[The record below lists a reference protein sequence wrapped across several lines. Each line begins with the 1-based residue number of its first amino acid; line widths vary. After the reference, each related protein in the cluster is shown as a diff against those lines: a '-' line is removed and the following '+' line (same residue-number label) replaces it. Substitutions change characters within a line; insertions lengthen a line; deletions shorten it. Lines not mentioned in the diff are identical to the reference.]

1 MANVPPILV
10 LENGY
15 EVQTGSPHF
24 ILEDTNHDTTHVVEV
39 GRSIRYNNT
48 YSKAGINVN
57 LMALQDNY
65 IQVATYERG
74 VEDETLSCGTG
85 VTAAAL
91 VFAQLQ
97 NVASG
102 KVNVQTKGGALIVE
116 WQQLEDLSFSEVY
129 LTGPAKRVY
138 NGIYELEG

>member
-1 MANVPPILV
+1 
-10 LENGY
+10 
-15 EVQTGSPHF
+15 
-24 ILEDTNHDTTHVVEV
+24 
-39 GRSIRYNNT
+39 
-48 YSKAGINVN
+48 
-57 LMALQDNY
+57 MALQDNF

-102 KVNVQTKGGALIVE
+102 KVNVQTKGGALMVE
-116 WQQLEDLSFSEVY
+116 WQQLEDLSFCEVY

-138 NGIYELEG
+138 NGIYELKG